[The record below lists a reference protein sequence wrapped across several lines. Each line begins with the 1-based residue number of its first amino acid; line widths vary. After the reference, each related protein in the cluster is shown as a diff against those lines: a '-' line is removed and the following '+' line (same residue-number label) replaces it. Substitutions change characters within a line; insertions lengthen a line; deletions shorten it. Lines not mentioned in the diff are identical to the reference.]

1 MKNLNQ
7 ALLLL
12 KNNKEVSEFLN
23 DLCTPA
29 ELKAMNERWA
39 VAQLLYKDE
48 MSYREIASKLN
59 ASTTT
64 ITRVPAAA
72 VSWAEELPEAT
83 QASAM
88 RQSIEQWTRQDAEA
102 QLLRYWLH
110 CLHNIH
116 QAKYAE
122 DLISMPSP
130 MAKHTEM
137 DLYNVC

>member
-1 MKNLNQ
+1 MKNLNE

-59 ASTTT
+59 SSTTT
-64 ITRVPAAA
+64 ITRVARF
-72 VSWAEELPEAT
+72 LT
-83 QASAM
+83 
-88 RQSIEQWTRQDAEA
+88 
-102 QLLRYWLH
+102 
-110 CLHNIH
+110 N
-116 QAKYAE
+116 
-122 DLISMPSP
+122 
-130 MAKHTEM
+130 
-137 DLYNVC
+137 

>member
-1 MKNLNQ
+1 MKNLNE

-59 ASTTT
+59 SSTTT
-64 ITRVPAAA
+64 ITRVARFLMNHIK
-72 VSWAEELPEAT
+72 V
-83 QASAM
+83 
-88 RQSIEQWTRQDAEA
+88 IK
-102 QLLRYWLH
+102 
-110 CLHNIH
+110 
-116 QAKYAE
+116 KY
-122 DLISMPSP
+122 
-130 MAKHTEM
+130 
-137 DLYNVC
+137 

>member
-1 MKNLNQ
+1 MKNLNE

-64 ITRVPAAA
+64 ITRVARFLTNEPYKGYQKILKMINN
-72 VSWAEELPEAT
+72 E
-83 QASAM
+83 
-88 RQSIEQWTRQDAEA
+88 
-102 QLLRYWLH
+102 
-110 CLHNIH
+110 
-116 QAKYAE
+116 K
-122 DLISMPSP
+122 
-130 MAKHTEM
+130 
-137 DLYNVC
+137 

>member
-64 ITRVPAAA
+64 ITRVARFLTNEPYKGYQKILKRINN
-72 VSWAEELPEAT
+72 E
-83 QASAM
+83 
-88 RQSIEQWTRQDAEA
+88 
-102 QLLRYWLH
+102 
-110 CLHNIH
+110 
-116 QAKYAE
+116 K
-122 DLISMPSP
+122 
-130 MAKHTEM
+130 
-137 DLYNVC
+137 